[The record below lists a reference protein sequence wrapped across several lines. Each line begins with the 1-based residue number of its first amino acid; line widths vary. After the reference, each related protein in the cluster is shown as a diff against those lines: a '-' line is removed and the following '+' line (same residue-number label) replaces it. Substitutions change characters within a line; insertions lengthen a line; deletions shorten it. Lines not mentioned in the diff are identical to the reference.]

1 MQVGIQ
7 YTESVTTLGLFF
19 VFSTAL
25 TLLLNRRK
33 SSRSHQLASLAHG
46 AMLLGAWPIY
56 LRDQLPEQW
65 VFILCNLAFQASLF
79 SSWLSMMYF
88 HQLQHSHRHLR
99 YLAWG
104 AWLAGLAVMVIYP
117 QILFQYRFR
126 MLVALPLYLFLF
138 GMMAWVSK
146 RIHSDHR
153 PLSQT
158 ICLYLCW
165 IGFAVTSLRLINA
178 LHIRTPFPLEQDM
191 TLQSILMT
199 VMAICMFSLALALVF
214 WQYENGTQQLQR
226 LADMDGLTS
235 LPNRRSF
242 VELANSVLSRQP
254 VYSLLVIDIDHF
266 KQVNDRHGHQAGDQ
280 VLRQLGE
287 QLRLL
292 ARQNDLLCRYGG
304 EEFCLLLPETK
315 PAQALALVERLRLH
329 VSQQVFDVGHGVQ
342 LAITLSIGVSSSPR
356 AQQALALDTM
366 FALADEALYLAKQQ
380 GRNQVVAAAEPVA
393 EPVLV
398 PSKLHR

>member
-1 MQVGIQ
+1 MQVDIK
-7 YTESVTTLGLFF
+7 YTESMTTLGIFF

-25 TLLLNRRK
+25 TLLLNRRQ

-46 AMLLGAWPIY
+46 AMLLGSWPIY

-79 SSWLSMMYF
+79 SSWLSMMHF

-104 AWLAGLAVMVIYP
+104 VWLAGFAVMMIYP

-138 GMMAWVSK
+138 GMMAWISR

-153 PLSQT
+153 PLSQS
-158 ICLYLCW
+158 ICLYLSL
-165 IGFAVTSLRLINA
+165 IGFTVTLLRLINA
-178 LHIRTPFPLEQDM
+178 LHIHTPFPAAQDIS
-191 TLQSILMT
+191 LHAALMT

-214 WQYENGTQQLQR
+214 WQYENGAQQLQR
-226 LADMDGLTS
+226 LADLDGLTS
-235 LPNRRSF
+235 LPNRRSCM
-242 VELANSVLSRQP
+242 ELASNLSNRQP

-287 QLRLL
+287 QLRLQ
-292 ARQNDLLCRYGG
+292 ARQGDLLCRYGG

-315 PAQALALVERLRLH
+315 AAQALALAERLRLQ
-329 VSQQVFDVGHGVQ
+329 VSQQVFDAGNGMQ

-356 AQQALALDTM
+356 AQQALTLDAM
-366 FALADEALYLAKQQ
+366 FALADEALYLAKRQ
-380 GRNQVVAAAEPVA
+380 GRNQVAAAAEPVT

-398 PSKLHR
+398 SSKLHR